1 MSTQRRQGKKGL
13 RLVQTSGRPV
23 WGPERSGPT
32 VLIVDDEDGIRD
44 FLRSA
49 FEAEGYT
56 VLAAADGE
64 AALSLCEHYQP
75 DAILLD
81 LMMPKLD
88 GLGFLHEYRRRHG
101 VDTCAIYIMSAV
113 STAVEHARAAGV
125 TGAFVKPFDLDEL
138 LDTVAGGGG
147 TPSTGKAAP
156 GLRDTTELRRLQA

>member
-1 MSTQRRQGKKGL
+1 LGGVGKGIMRPHKNGHQI
-13 RLVQTSGRPV
+13 VQTVGRPS
-23 WGPERSGPT
+23 WTGTRTGPT

-64 AALSLCEHYQP
+64 AALTLCEHYQP

-81 LMMPKLD
+81 LMMPRLD
-88 GLGFLHEYRRRHG
+88 GLGFLHEFRRRHG
-101 VDTCAIYIMSAV
+101 VDACPIYIMSAV

-125 TGAFVKPFDLDEL
+125 AGAIVKPFDLEEML
-138 LDTVAGGGG
+138 QLIAG
-147 TPSTGKAAP
+147 AAGP
-156 GLRDTTELRRLQA
+156 GRVDRRLQA

>member
-1 MSTQRRQGKKGL
+1 VQPKGQL
-13 RLVQTSGRPV
+13 SWAEVKA
-23 WGPERSGPT
+23 GPSI
-32 VLIVDDEDGIRD
+32 LIVDDEDGIRD

-64 AALSLCEHYQP
+64 AALMLCEHYLP

-81 LMMPKLD
+81 LMMPRVD

-101 VDTCAIYIMSAV
+101 VDTCPIYIMSAV

-125 TGAFVKPFDLDEL
+125 AGAILKPFDLEEV
-138 LDTVAGGGG
+138 LDLIAQVVGLPPAPPISATWNG
-147 TPSTGKAAP
+147 TG
-156 GLRDTTELRRLQA
+156 RRQA